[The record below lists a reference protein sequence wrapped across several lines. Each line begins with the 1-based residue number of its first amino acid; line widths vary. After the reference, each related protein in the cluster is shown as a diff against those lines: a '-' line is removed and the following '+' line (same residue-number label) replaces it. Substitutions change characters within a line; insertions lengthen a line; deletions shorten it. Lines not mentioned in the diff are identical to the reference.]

1 MSEVTRSYSTYRIH
15 ILLLVVVVL
24 KLLRLIHEKYFFVRL
39 FINITSMYVVFVC
52 FQSE

>member
-15 ILLLVVVVL
+15 ILLLVVVL